1 MSKSYGHCSESQ
13 CTTTQRIQVL
23 TQTFE
28 LILRVEISCTL
39 WEIAV
44 HRITEDPGPHP
55 HFWIQ
60 AFPASI
66 NSEAWTSQSSV
77 CVVSEEWGLRFEED
91 KMGKRMRREKSICC
105 CNSPLAGFS
114 WYLYSLQLCEFLSE
128 ISSNFMKFW
137 IFGLNSAHL
146 SVNLNSNFLKLWI
159 S

>member
-1 MSKSYGHCSESQ
+1 MSKSYGQCSESQ
-13 CTTTQRIQVL
+13 CTTTQKIQVL

-28 LILRVEISCTL
+28 LILRVEISSTL

-114 WYLYSLQLCEFLSE
+114 WYSLFDSASFSLKSAR
-128 ISSNFMKFW
+128 ISWNFEETLNFVNNLMK
-137 IFGLNSAHL
+137 LHDN
-146 SVNLNSNFLKLWI
+146 VK
-159 S
+159 